1 MDDRVL
7 KFPDVYDAYH
17 PRILRYVTRLV
28 GEAEAEDLT
37 QEIFIKV
44 SQGLE
49 SFRGES
55 QLSTWLYRVATNAAI
70 DKSRAASF
78 RQGAEEIGLEDADE
92 NEADAA
98 WTAEERPSLE
108 QKLMQQEMYECFERF
123 VKNLPENYRAIF
135 VLSDLEEFTNSEI
148 AEILGL
154 SLDVVKI
161 RLHRGR
167 AKLLQALKASC
178 KAEDWL

>member
-1 MDDRVL
+1 MDDREP
-7 KFPDVYDAYH
+7 KFQDVYDAYH

-55 QLSTWLYRVATNAAI
+55 QLSTWLYRIATNAAI
-70 DKSRAASF
+70 DKSRAVSF
-78 RQGAEEIGLEDADE
+78 RQGAEEMGLEDADE
-92 NEADAA
+92 SEAAVA
-98 WTAEERPSLE
+98 WTVEEGPSLE

-123 VKNLPENYRAIF
+123 VEKLPENYRTIF
-135 VLSDLEEFTNSEI
+135 VLSDLEGFANSEI

-167 AKLLQALKASC
+167 AKLLQALKGYC